1 MADVSQLQQIEDAN
15 GKKFSVDV
23 SKICDI
29 NGDLGDN
36 ASASVT
42 DSKKNRVQQVHD
54 TCRQRETCCSR

>member
-15 GKKFSVDV
+15 GKKFSIDV

-36 ASASVT
+36 ASASIT
-42 DSKKNRVQQVHD
+42 DNQRNRVTKIHNV
-54 TCRQRETCCSR
+54 E